1 MSNEV
6 SHDPRVFISYRRQ
19 DSSAAARWL
28 YQTIQRTFGPSKVFM
43 DTEAIRIGADWAESI
58 EKALRATTILV
69 AVIGRDWLRIADE
82 YGQRRLDK
90 EDDWVRN
97 EIRHALESGTHLIPV
112 LLSGTAIP
120 KPKALP
126 LCLQNL
132 PRHQSFELRDD
143 RWENDLAFMISKL
156 EEIGLKKLE
165 GSKVRYPTPR
175 VSLKELSGF
184 QIDAAIAALPGWQIA
199 VSEIPGRAPLKRTEF
214 EKTFEFK
221 SFEEAIQFMQEAARH
236 ISQVQHHPR
245 WENIWRAVT
254 ISLSTWDIGHKPSK
268 LDIEL
273 AQYLNKLYESSLPP
287 VKKSIS

>member
-6 SHDPRVFISYRRQ
+6 SHDPLVFISYRRQ

-58 EKALRATTILV
+58 EKALKATTILV

-97 EIRHALESGTHLIPV
+97 EIKHALESGTHVIPL

-120 KPKALP
+120 KREALP
-126 LCLQNL
+126 VCLQNL

-143 RWENDLAFMISKL
+143 RWESDLNFMISKL
-156 EEIGLKKLE
+156 EVIGLNKLE
-165 GSKVRYPTPR
+165 GSKIRYPTPR
-175 VSLKELSGF
+175 VSLKELSGLE
-184 QIDAAIAALPGWQIA
+184 IDNALAALPGWQIA
-199 VSEIPGRAPLKRTEF
+199 VSEIPGKAPLKRTEF

-221 SFEEAIQFMQEAARH
+221 AFEDAIRFMQEAAGH
-236 ISQVQHHPR
+236 ISKVQHHPR

-254 ISLSTWDIGHKPSK
+254 ISLTTWDIGHKPSK

-273 AQYLNKLYESSLPP
+273 AHYLNKLYEIYPP
-287 VKKSIS
+287 PNKKSTS